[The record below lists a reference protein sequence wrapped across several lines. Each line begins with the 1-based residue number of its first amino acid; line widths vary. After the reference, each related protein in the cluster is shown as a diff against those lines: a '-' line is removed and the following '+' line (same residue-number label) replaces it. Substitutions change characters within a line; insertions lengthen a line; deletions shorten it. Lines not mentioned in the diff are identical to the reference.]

1 LLFFQ
6 PLNEFCISIFGDIR
20 LHIIPRL
27 HDIFMGAAIHVKKKF
42 MSVRIFEEV
51 IASVYSHEFASD
63 PIQAA
68 SSPRQAKP
76 YKMT

>member
-1 LLFFQ
+1 
-6 PLNEFCISIFGDIR
+6 
-20 LHIIPRL
+20 
-27 HDIFMGAAIHVKKKF
+27 MGAAIHVKKKF

-68 SSPRQAKP
+68 SSPR
-76 YKMT
+76 